1 MGKGSSQTLT
11 IGSFYI
17 ISDASQ
23 SSLHLL
29 NGAWTRIDQAFR
41 PSTASA
47 HCTHFRTF
55 IAFLLFLNL
64 PVVISTHNVL
74 VFLEYL
80 VKSSISPKVVKN
92 YLSSIASMA
101 SFYRIPHQAIQSEP
115 VKRFLRSISIN
126 SSFSPTHRG
135 IFNIHTL
142 YLISITCDRLSDPLL
157 FRPIFLT
164 AFYAFFRMSNIA
176 PHSKKAFDPTIHILR
191 QDLIF
196 APPGVHILVK
206 WTKTLQDRRGHHMV
220 QLPAINNM
228 YLCPVRALRALMA
241 SRPLPPSAPLF
252 AVAYPPHHQII
263 DTHIRDA
270 LKQILTHLSIPLSG
284 HGFHTF
290 RRSGATFCFNNNV
303 SLQNIMAHGLWRSSA
318 IWTYLQHSTQAASTV
333 PLTFA
338 SKIPPTF

>member
-1 MGKGSSQTLT
+1 MGESSSQTLT

-29 NGAWTRIDQAFR
+29 TGAWTRIDQAFR

-47 HCTHFRTF
+47 HCTRFRTF

-64 PVVISTHNVL
+64 SIVISTHNVL

-142 YLISITCDRLSDPLL
+142 TLFLLHVTGYRIHFCSEQFSLLHFMHSSECQTLPLIARKPLTPPYIYLGKTSSLPPLV
-157 FRPIFLT
+157 FIFL
-164 AFYAFFRMSNIA
+164 
-176 PHSKKAFDPTIHILR
+176 
-191 QDLIF
+191 
-196 APPGVHILVK
+196 
-206 WTKTLQDRRGHHMV
+206 
-220 QLPAINNM
+220 
-228 YLCPVRALRALMA
+228 
-241 SRPLPPSAPLF
+241 
-252 AVAYPPHHQII
+252 
-263 DTHIRDA
+263 
-270 LKQILTHLSIPLSG
+270 
-284 HGFHTF
+284 
-290 RRSGATFCFNNNV
+290 
-303 SLQNIMAHGLWRSSA
+303 
-318 IWTYLQHSTQAASTV
+318 
-333 PLTFA
+333 
-338 SKIPPTF
+338 